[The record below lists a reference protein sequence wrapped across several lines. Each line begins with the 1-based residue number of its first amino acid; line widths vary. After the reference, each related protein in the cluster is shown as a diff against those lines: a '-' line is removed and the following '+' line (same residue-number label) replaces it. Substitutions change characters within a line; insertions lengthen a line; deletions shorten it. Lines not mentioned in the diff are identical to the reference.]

1 MYEHVVV
8 AGTFDRLHKGHQ
20 AILDKAFQ
28 IGKKVHICVTT
39 DSFVVQKTLAELIY
53 PYAKRV
59 KDVSDYISQKGYHNP
74 FMITTLEDIY
84 GISIVDP
91 TIDAIVISPQ
101 SRENAVKVNLKR
113 HEIGMNPLEFIEID
127 PIQDGNNKMISS
139 QRIRYGEIDRW
150 GVPFLIHFN
159 EDKPLTMPE
168 DLREELQKPLG
179 RLFAGDQGD
188 HSKAMIQIKAYLHEY
203 KPVITIAVGD
213 IVTASMEAA
222 GITPDVA
229 VIDGQTQRQ
238 PIAQGVVPSKT
249 FINPRGTL
257 YKDTVDALY
266 KKIHSYLL
274 THKHVSMYVQGEED
288 LLALPSIVFSP
299 LHSLIM
305 YGMAN
310 QGVVIVEVTEESKE
324 WARVMIDKF
333 LK

>member
-8 AGTFDRLHKGHQ
+8 AGTFDRLHKGHK

-28 IGKKVHICVTT
+28 TGKKVHVCVTT

-59 KDVSDYISQKGYHNP
+59 KDVSDYISQKGYHTP
-74 FMITTLEDIY
+74 FMITPLEDIY

-91 TIDAIVISPQ
+91 SIDAIVISPQ
-101 SRENAVKVNLKR
+101 SRENAVKINLKR
-113 HEIGMNPLEFIEID
+113 HEKGMNPLEFIEID
-127 PIQDGNNKMISS
+127 PINDGNNKMISS

-150 GVPFLIHFN
+150 GVPFLVHFN
-159 EDKPLTMPE
+159 EDKPLTLPE
-168 DLREELQKPLG
+168 DLREQLQKPIG
-179 RLFAGDQGD
+179 RLFPGDQSD
-188 HSKAMIQIKAYLHEY
+188 HSKVMTDIKAYIHEY

-213 IVTASMEAA
+213 IVTSSMQAA

-238 PIAQGVVPSKT
+238 PIGSGDLPSKT
-249 FINPRGTL
+249 YANPRGTL
-257 YKDTVDALY
+257 QKDTVDTLY

-274 THKHVSMYVQGEED
+274 THKHVSMFVEGEED

-299 LHSLIM
+299 LQSLVL

-310 QGVVIVEVTEESKE
+310 QGVVVVEVTEESKE
-324 WARVMIDKF
+324 WARVMVDKF